1 LQGKGFDHVPGELHW
16 LLDDFVTSV
25 ADVSHAL
32 ILSNDGLMMA
42 SSRELSK
49 EDAEHLS
56 AVASGFQSLAKGTSL
71 HFSGGT
77 VRQTMV
83 EMDSAFLFVTSA
95 GQGSCLSVLTTGA
108 ADVGLV
114 AYEMARLVTRV
125 GQHLATGPRMA
136 GQ

>member
-1 LQGKGFDHVPGELHW
+1 VGKGFNHVPGELYW

-42 SSRELSK
+42 SSRGLSK
-49 EDAEHLS
+49 EDADHLS

-71 HFSGGT
+71 QFGGGA

-95 GQGSCLSVLTTGA
+95 GQGSCLSVMTTGA
-108 ADVGLV
+108 ADVGLI